1 MSHARELSDFFAKL
15 QLISFYHFLGA
26 KGNLAFLLCWSTR
39 GWYILLS
46 NAMKCTLWKKELFIK
61 AVRGKTAWRPAT
73 RHDGIQCTST
83 LLQRPT
89 WPWSCSCSGTC
100 ARGRVTRCAPS
111 SSCGTSP
118 SPPSASSA
126 PRGRSRSSFSHF
138 NTESTTR
145 SVTPGSF
152 SLWGLSYNS
161 YACLSVADGIL
172 TEDLIATLMYCIMI

>member
-1 MSHARELSDFFAKL
+1 MLIDSGLGTYYWVMQWNVPYEKRNCSLKQSGGKQHGAQ
-15 QLISFYHFLGA
+15 QLGL
-26 KGNLAFLLCWSTR
+26 
-39 GWYILLS
+39 
-46 NAMKCTLWKKELFIK
+46 
-61 AVRGKTAWRPAT
+61 
-73 RHDGIQCTST
+73 QCTST
-83 LLQRPT
+83 SLQRPT

-111 SSCGTSP
+111 LSCGTSP

-152 SLWGLSYNS
+152 SLWGLSDNS